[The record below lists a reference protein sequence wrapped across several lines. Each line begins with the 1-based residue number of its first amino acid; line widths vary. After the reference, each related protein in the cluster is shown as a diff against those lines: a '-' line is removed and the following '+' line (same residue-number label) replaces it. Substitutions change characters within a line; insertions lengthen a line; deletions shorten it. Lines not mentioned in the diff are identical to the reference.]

1 MEISFKSL
9 YLSNVLFQFPYNKF
23 FKRYIKKHPEL
34 ESVHAAINEMNSTQ
48 KIRKYVEIINTI
60 IFVILSAMISII
72 YQIYGMLHSV
82 SALLFLFSFYLLL
95 AIIYFINI
103 PIVSL
108 IVCRC
113 FFSSFTKEWD
123 SDI

>member
-1 MEISFKSL
+1 
-9 YLSNVLFQFPYNKF
+9 
-23 FKRYIKKHPEL
+23 
-34 ESVHAAINEMNSTQ
+34 MNSTQ

-95 AIIYFINI
+95 AIIYFYKYPYSIFD
-103 PIVSL
+103 SL
-108 IVCRC
+108 
-113 FFSSFTKEWD
+113 
-123 SDI
+123 